1 MPRLEAILG
10 DITAS
15 KLEVVVNAANTN
27 LAAGG
32 GVCGAIFSAAGAGLP
47 EACREVAPCPT
58 GEARITPGFA
68 LKAKWIVHAV
78 GPIWRGGDEDEAGLL
93 ASAYRESLKLA
104 AAVGACSIAFPAIS
118 TGIYGYPLLHAT
130 KIAIATCI
138 AAPDAITEI
147 RFICFDESTLSIYEQ
162 VLKSF

>member
-32 GVCGAIFSAAGAGLP
+32 GVCGAIFLAAGAGLP
-47 EACREVAPCPT
+47 EACREQAPCPT
-58 GEARITPGFA
+58 GKARITPGFA

-162 VLKSF
+162 ALKSV

>member
-1 MPRLEAILG
+1 MPRLQATIG
-10 DITAS
+10 DITDCNVD
-15 KLEVVVNAANTN
+15 VVVNAANTN

-47 EACREVAPCPT
+47 EACREQAPCPT

-93 ASAYRESLKLA
+93 ASAYRESLELA
-104 AAVGACSIAFPAIS
+104 AIVGASSIAFPAIS
-118 TGIYGYPLLHAT
+118 TGIYGYPILPAT
-130 KIAIATCI
+130 NIAIATCMT
-138 AAPDAITEI
+138 APDAITEI
-147 RFICFDESTLSIYEQ
+147 RFICFDQSTLSIYEES
-162 VLKSF
+162 LKSV